1 MGLISR
7 ALTFFGGGIKQV
19 SATMIPTW
27 WTTPTYHSTDFR
39 SNYEH
44 RYRKNELI
52 YACIE
57 KTAKASSQIDMK
69 VKNVRSNV
77 WLKQHPLE
85 QLFNRP
91 NFFMSEYDLWST
103 ILTLQ
108 LLAGRAVLEKERNNA
123 GEVIG
128 LWPLRPD
135 WLTPVAS
142 STSMIAGFSFGVPGS
157 DKKTFIPYKDV
168 VDLPLNDP
176 ISPIFPFTT
185 LAPASIAARVGD
197 TDSQITDFVKLFF
210 EKGGVPPGL
219 LKTKQKLLESQV
231 TLLRRRWRE
240 RYGGI
245 SNWLEPAVLDSDA
258 EYQRIAMTFEE
269 MGFEFL
275 DRRNEAR
282 ICMIFDIPPII
293 VGAFVG
299 VEHSTYD
306 NYLTARKAWW
316 QDSLLPRFI
325 HIRERLRI
333 QLVPEFGSDI
343 DIDWDLSGVHALQ
356 DDIDLLMRR
365 SADALRA
372 GGITVNEYREMIHLS
387 PTGASGDIYLRPL
400 NYLEVPQ
407 RGAGQTV
414 DTLDRVEEDDSA
426 APDTEDDEGK
436 LLLPEGVKADAPP
449 DRAIRNKLEARLQ
462 KAVQKGFN
470 HTLTQIKEELSN
482 GS

>member
-1 MGLISR
+1 MGFIST
-7 ALTFFGGGIKQV
+7 ALSVFRGGIKQV
-19 SATMIPTW
+19 SATMIPQW
-27 WTTPTYHSTDFR
+27 WTTPSYNPTNFR
-39 SNYEH
+39 ANYEH
-44 RYRKNELI
+44 RYRRNELI

-57 KTAKASSQIDMK
+57 KTVKSVSQIDMK
-69 VKNVRSNV
+69 VKNARTNV
-77 WLKQHPLE
+77 WQTQHPLE
-85 QLFNRP
+85 LLFNRP
-91 NFFMSEYDLWST
+91 NLFMSEYDLWET
-103 ILTLQ
+103 VLTLQ

-123 GEVIG
+123 GQVIG

-142 STSMIAGFSFGVPGS
+142 PTTMITGFNYGEPGS
-157 DKKTFIPYKDV
+157 EKKAFIPYKDV
-168 VDLPLNDP
+168 IDLPLSDP
-176 ISPIFPFTT
+176 ISPILPFQPI
-185 LAPASIAARVGD
+185 APASIAARVSD

-231 TLLRRRWRE
+231 TILRRRWRE

-245 SNWLEPAVLDSDA
+245 QNWLEPAVLDSDA

-325 HIRERLRI
+325 QIRERLRI
-333 QLVPEFGSDI
+333 HLVPEFGNDI
-343 DIDWDLSGVHALQ
+343 DIEWDLSGVHALQ
-356 DDIDLLMRR
+356 DDIDLKYRR
-365 SADALRA
+365 AKDALTG
-372 GGITVNEYREMIHLS
+372 GGITVNEYRLEIGKS
-387 PTGASGDIYLRPL
+387 PVPAGNIFLRPL
-400 NYLEVPQ
+400 NYLEVPLK
-407 RGAGQTV
+407 GGGQTV
-414 DTLDRVEEDDSA
+414 DDLARN
-426 APDTEDDEGK
+426 DTEDDEAPQIEDEGEK
-436 LLLPEGVKADAPP
+436 FLLPASLKKDAPP
-449 DRAIRNKLEARLQ
+449 DRALRNKLEARMQ
-462 KAVQKGFN
+462 KAVQLGFSE
-470 HTLTQIKEELSN
+470 TLSLIKEELSN